1 MTTGNPFMGDI
12 NQLLFLRKKV
22 PTCDGPVLEI
32 GSKDYGN
39 TSSFRQFYSTCRY
52 VGVDLEAGKGVDI
65 VADLTGGIASL
76 PENHFAL
83 AICCS
88 VLEHVHK
95 PWLMAEN
102 ITRLLRPGG
111 QLYVSVPW
119 VWRYHPYPDDY
130 FRFSFRGVRSLFE
143 QFEWQTAYYSTTAEG
158 DFYPIDESQPG
169 IDNTMAVMVKSQGD
183 RKRKYL
189 PYLMVNM
196 IGTKR
201 AASARRAA

>member
-1 MTTGNPFMGDI
+1 MGDV
-12 NQLLFLRKKV
+12 NQLRFLQKKV
-22 PTCDGPVLEI
+22 PSCDGPVLEI

-39 TSSFRQFYSTCRY
+39 TSSFREFYRHCSY
-52 VGVDLEAGKGVDI
+52 VGTDLAAGQGVDV
-65 VADLTGGIASL
+65 VADLTAGIAGL

-102 ITRLLRPGG
+102 ITRLVRPGG
-111 QLYVSVPW
+111 KLYVSVPW

-143 QFEWQTAYYSTTAEG
+143 SFNWQAAYYSTTAEG
-158 DFYPIDESQPG
+158 DFHPIDEAQPG
-169 IDNTMAVMVKSQGD
+169 IDNAMAVVVKSEGD

-196 IGTKR
+196 IGEKR
-201 AASARRAA
+201 AMASRRAA

>member
-1 MTTGNPFMGDI
+1 MGDI
-12 NQLLFLRKKV
+12 NQLHFLRKKA
-22 PTCDGPVLEI
+22 PTSDGPVLEI
-32 GSKDYGN
+32 GSKDYGS
-39 TSSFRQFYSTCRY
+39 TSCFRDFYTGCSY
-52 VGVDLEAGKGVDI
+52 VGVDLEAGKGVDV
-65 VADLTGGIASL
+65 VADLTAGIAGL

-111 QLYVSVPW
+111 KLYVSVPW

-130 FRFSFRGVRSLFE
+130 FRFSFRGIRSLFE
-143 QFEWQTAYYSTTAEG
+143 HFDWGPAYYSTTSEG
-158 DFYPIDESQPG
+158 DFFPIDDTQHG
-169 IDNTMAVMVKSQGD
+169 IDNALAVVVKSEGQ

-196 IGTKR
+196 IGAKR
-201 AASARRAA
+201 ALAARRAA

>member
-1 MTTGNPFMGDI
+1 MGDI
-12 NQLLFLRKKV
+12 NQQRFLRKKV
-22 PTCDGPVLEI
+22 PACDGPVLEI

-39 TSSFRQFYSTCRY
+39 TSTFRQFYGACSY
-52 VGVDLEAGKGVDI
+52 VGVDLAPGAGVDV
-65 VADLTGGIASL
+65 VADLTAGIATL

-83 AICCS
+83 GICCS

-102 ITRLLRPGG
+102 ITRLLRPSGR
-111 QLYVSVPW
+111 LYVSVPW

-143 QFEWQTAYYSTTAEG
+143 GFDWGPAYYSTTAEG
-158 DFYPIDESQPG
+158 EFYPIDETQPG
-169 IDNTMAVMVKSQGD
+169 IDNSLAVMVKTKDD
-183 RKRKYL
+183 RQRKYL

-196 IGTKR
+196 IGEKR
-201 AASARRAA
+201 AMAARRAA